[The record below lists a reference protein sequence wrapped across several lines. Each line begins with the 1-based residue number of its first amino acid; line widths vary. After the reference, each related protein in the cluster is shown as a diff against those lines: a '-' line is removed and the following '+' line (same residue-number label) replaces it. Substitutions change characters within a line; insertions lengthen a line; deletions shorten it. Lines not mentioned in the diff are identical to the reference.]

1 MVPFLFKIFGY
12 PTLSHK
18 QIFSPNTHQKCWV
31 IFIKDIKIVSSFRWT
46 YSKWLIVVFRI
57 RVNNGSYHNWF
68 VKRIHSGHCIF
79 NTIKDEKD
87 IWCLTHQFGFLVVIQ
102 NFHRIQ
108 PWSMLKIVETFTVK
122 LIDLCLSGDCQ
133 DEHCDGG
140 DDVFHSLSSF
150 LIQIY
155 NHFLIYTT
163 IYKKCTKYFYKR
175 VRKKMP
181 SKR

>member
-1 MVPFLFKIFGY
+1 MVPFLFKIFGH
-12 PTLSHK
+12 PTLSHE

-31 IFIKDIKIVSSFRWT
+31 IFVKDIKIVSSFRWT
-46 YSKWLIVVFRI
+46 HSKWLIVVFRM
-57 RVNNGSYHNWF
+57 RVNNSSYHNWF

-79 NTIKDEKD
+79 STIKDEED

-108 PWSMLKIVETFTVK
+108 PWCMFEPVETFTVK
-122 LIDLCLSGDCQ
+122 LIDLCLSSDSQ

-155 NHFLIYTT
+155 NHFLNCTT
-163 IYKKCTKYFYKR
+163 IYKKCTKYFYKK

-181 SKR
+181 FKR

>member
-1 MVPFLFKIFGY
+1 
-12 PTLSHK
+12 LSCD
-18 QIFSPNTHQKCWV
+18 S
-31 IFIKDIKIVSSFRWT
+31 
-46 YSKWLIVVFRI
+46 
-57 RVNNGSYHNWF
+57 
-68 VKRIHSGHCIF
+68 
-79 NTIKDEKD
+79 
-87 IWCLTHQFGFLVVIQ
+87 
-102 NFHRIQ
+102 
-108 PWSMLKIVETFTVK
+108 
-122 LIDLCLSGDCQ
+122 Q

-181 SKR
+181 FKR